1 MFTRKFGLTLLAVLL
16 AASLLGAALAQAS
29 FEGTVISSDT
39 VSVSAPFG
47 GLIRVKIMET
57 SMALHSSDAAN
68 IVLKKEA

>member
-1 MFTRKFGLTLLAVLL
+1 MKNKRFLICLLAVLL
-16 AASLLGAALAQAS
+16 AALTGAQALGETS
-29 FEGTVISSDT
+29 FPGKVISRET
-39 VSVSAPFG
+39 LAISAPFG